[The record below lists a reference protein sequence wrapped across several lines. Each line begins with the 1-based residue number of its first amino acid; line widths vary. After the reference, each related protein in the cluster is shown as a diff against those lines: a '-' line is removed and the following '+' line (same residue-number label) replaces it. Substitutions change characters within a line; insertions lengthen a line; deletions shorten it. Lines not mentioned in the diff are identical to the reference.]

1 MGRIHGPPEGGPYV
15 PNVGRNVNPII
26 EPMQPRVLA
35 CIAVCFTV
43 CAAVSAADFWETKP
57 FLEWSDKEAEKVLSD
72 SPWATT
78 VAVPLPNV
86 GPVPSGDINAGGR
99 GGGEGRGDGFGP
111 GPRRV
116 RVAISWRS
124 ALPLKQALVRQ
135 QVGLRGTVSS
145 EAQAML
151 SKDDE
156 FYVVGVMGLP
166 PQFTQAGAKTI
177 EAFLRRVG
185 KTPIP
190 AQQAGSQMLR
200 GGSLLLIA
208 FPRTDPI
215 TLDDGDVEFD
225 VKLDQ
230 LEIRKKFR
238 LKDLTFNGK
247 LTL

>member
-1 MGRIHGPPEGGPYV
+1 MRTA
-15 PNVGRNVNPII
+15 NPII
-26 EPMQPRVLA
+26 EPMQSRVLA

-43 CAAVSAADFWETKP
+43 CAAISADNFWETKP
-57 FLEWSDKEAEKVLSD
+57 FLEWSDKEAERLLSD
-72 SPWATT
+72 SPWATM

-99 GGGEGRGDGFGP
+99 GGGGEGRRDGFAP

-116 RVAISWRS
+116 RVTISWRS
-124 ALPLKQALVRQ
+124 ALPLKQAVVRQ

-145 EAQAML
+145 DAQAML
-151 SKDDE
+151 SEDDE

-177 EAFLRRVG
+177 EAFLRRAG
-185 KTPIP
+185 KPAIP
-190 AQQAGSQMLR
+190 AQQAGSQTLR

-215 TLDDGDVEFD
+215 TLDDGEVEFD

-230 LEIRKKFR
+230 LEIKKKFR
-238 LKDLTFNGK
+238 LKELTFNSK